1 MRVVTTWL
9 IPGLF
14 SLTYLVLGLYI
25 LSVAPNYY
33 TRCEED
39 PVPTVCSRCAP
50 RPHSALSLCMA

>member
-39 PVPTVCSRCAP
+39 PVATVCTRCAP